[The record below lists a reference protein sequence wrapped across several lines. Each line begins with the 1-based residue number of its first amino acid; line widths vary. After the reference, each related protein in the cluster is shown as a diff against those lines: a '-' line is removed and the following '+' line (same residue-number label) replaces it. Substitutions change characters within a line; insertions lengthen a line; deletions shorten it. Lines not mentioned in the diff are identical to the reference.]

1 MTASAAAAWR
11 PLSAREVLSEYFLN
25 RVIHGNSLLKL
36 LQLPDQCVDFVLT
49 DPPYVVHYV
58 SRDGRS
64 IVGDDKTDWIEPAFH
79 EIYRVLKPNRFCVSF
94 YGWNKVDIFMSAW
107 RKAGFYPAGH
117 IVWVK
122 DYKSNERYLSYRHE
136 QAYLLA
142 KGRPDPLRYPLKDVL
157 HWEYTGNKLH
167 PNQKAV
173 YALRPVVGAFS
184 RPGEIVLD
192 PFCGSG
198 STLLTARDLGRNYIG
213 IDIDEGHCRTA
224 RGQLQ

>member
-1 MTASAAAAWR
+1 MTAYAPERFR
-11 PLSAREVLSEYFLN
+11 PFTAREIINDYFIN
-25 RVIHGNSLLKL
+25 RVIHGDSLIKL
-36 LQLPDQCVDFVLT
+36 MQLPDHSVDFVLT
-49 DPPYVVHYV
+49 DPPYVVRYK

-64 IVGDDKTDWIEPAFH
+64 ITNDDRTGWIEPAFA
-79 EIYRVLKPNRFCVSF
+79 EVYRVLKPNRFCVSF
-94 YGWNKVDIFMSAW
+94 YGWNKVDVFMSAW
-107 RKAGFYPAGH
+107 KQAGFYPAGH

-122 DYKSNERYLSYRHE
+122 DYQSSERFLSYRHE

-142 KGRPDPLRYPLKDVL
+142 KGRPDFLRYPLKDVL
-157 HWEYTGNKLH
+157 RWKYTGNKLH
-167 PNQKAV
+167 PNEKSV